1 MDNLLVPTA
10 VTFGDTDH
18 KQRIQQKKVDLTC
31 DNLRASVF
39 RGDSLDSLQC
49 LSKRIPLTASH
60 VLTDLCCEKDLVT
73 T

>member
-10 VTFGDTDH
+10 VTLGDTDD

-31 DNLRASVF
+31 DNLYACVF

-49 LSKRIPLTASH
+49 
-60 VLTDLCCEKDLVT
+60 
-73 T
+73 